1 MYRCIELKRIT
12 FIGGFLFFVFCFSFF
27 YKEFRV
33 LACAR
38 KYKFNGMLGLPAAFQ
53 LLDFGGNILI
63 QKFEI
68 EKKLFSAFENEEDTA
83 DGIFRLLG
91 GPK

>member
-1 MYRCIELKRIT
+1 
-12 FIGGFLFFVFCFSFF
+12 
-27 YKEFRV
+27 
-33 LACAR
+33 
-38 KYKFNGMLGLPAAFQ
+38 MLGLPAAFQ

-68 EKKLFSAFENEEDTA
+68 EKKLFLAFENEEDTA